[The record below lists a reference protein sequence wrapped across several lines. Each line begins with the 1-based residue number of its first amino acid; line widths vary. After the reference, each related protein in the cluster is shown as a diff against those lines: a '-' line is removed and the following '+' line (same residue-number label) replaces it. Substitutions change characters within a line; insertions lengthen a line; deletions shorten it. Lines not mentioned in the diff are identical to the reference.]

1 MSNWIK
7 NLKEGDLVIVETR
20 LSSRIAKVEKITPS
34 GLIKVNGVLYNKNG
48 LMRGGDSWNIPILRE
63 ATDEVVQ
70 QVRETQLIAKAKA
83 LMHSE
88 KAANIN
94 GEQAK
99 AIIKILEG
107 EKSER
112 I

>member
-1 MSNWIK
+1 MANWIK
-7 NLKEGDLVIVETR
+7 NLKEGDLVIVESN

-34 GLIKVNGVLYNKNG
+34 GLIKVNGVLYNKDG
-48 LMRGGDSWNIPILRE
+48 FMRGGDSWNMPKLRE
-63 ATDEVVQ
+63 ATDEAVQ
-70 QVRETQLIAKAKA
+70 QVRDIQLIAKAKA

-94 GEQAK
+94 GEQAE

-107 EKSER
+107 DDK
-112 I
+112 

>member
-7 NLKEGDLVIVETR
+7 NLKEGDLVIVQTR
-20 LSSRIAKVEKITPS
+20 LCQHLRKVEKITPS
-34 GLIKVNGVLYNKNG
+34 GLIKVNGVLYNKDG
-48 LMRGGDSWNIPILRE
+48 VMRGCSVWEVNVLHE
-63 ATDEVVQ
+63 ATDEAVQ
-70 QVRETQLIAKAKA
+70 QVRDIQLIAKAKA

-94 GEQAK
+94 GEQAE

-107 EKSER
+107 DNK
-112 I
+112 